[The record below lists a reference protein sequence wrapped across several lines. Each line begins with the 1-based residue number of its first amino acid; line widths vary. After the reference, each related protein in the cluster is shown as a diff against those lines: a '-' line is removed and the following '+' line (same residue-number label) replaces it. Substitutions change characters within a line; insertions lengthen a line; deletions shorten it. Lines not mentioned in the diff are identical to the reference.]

1 MGFFDDK
8 GVNLQVSRP
17 LKTVSLISSP
27 AMPVFQRFM
36 TSILPGPA
44 LRALGAVLLLALGF
58 PVLAATPVTLQLKW
72 THNFQ
77 FAGYYAALEK
87 GYYRD
92 AGLEVRIEEARPGL
106 DVVGQV
112 VSGRADFGV
121 GNSALLLD
129 RHAGRPVVVLA
140 TIFQHSPAVYI
151 ARRQSAA
158 QSVHDLAGQRV
169 MVEPAM
175 AELTAYLRR
184 EGIADDRLTVV
195 EHSFNTRD
203 LIDGKVDAMSA
214 YLSHE
219 PYFLDQAGV
228 DYQIFTPRSVG
239 IDFYG
244 DNLFTSESLLKA
256 RPDLARAFRRASLR
270 GWEYAMAHPGEIA
283 TLIHERYAPAVSRD
297 FQLFAARQMQSLIR
311 ADMVEIG
318 YMNKGRWQHIAE
330 TYEGIGMLPANFDFA
345 GFLYAPD
352 GSADLEGLRAY
363 LGLTLALTAL
373 VSAGALYVYRM
384 NRRLKRSVAEAG
396 RAAAELQA
404 GEEKYRLLTETMLD
418 VVWTADAETLRF
430 CYVSPSVERL
440 LGYTPAELIGTPLL
454 GALDPAIADE
464 VKTVIRK
471 GVDTFLSLSP
481 GTPVFRT
488 DEFRLP
494 CKHGDGVWVEVLST
508 CCRNP
513 ASGVLELHGVAR
525 DISERRAS
533 QARIAHMAQH
543 DMLTELPNRAVVSDR
558 LSQALAAARR
568 NGHRVGLLYIDLD
581 RFKPVNDAYGHAV
594 GDQLLRQAAI
604 RMRGCVR
611 ESDTVARF
619 GGDEFVVLLPL
630 IDTLADA
637 ATVAEKI
644 RAALAAP
651 FHLAS
656 LRVEVSS
663 SIGVALYP
671 DHGADEAA
679 LTLHADAAMYAAKHC
694 GRDRVTVFSLAA

>member
-1 MGFFDDK
+1 
-8 GVNLQVSRP
+8 
-17 LKTVSLISSP
+17 
-27 AMPVFQRFM
+27 MPSFLRFM
-36 TSILPGPA
+36 TSALSGPA
-44 LRALGAVLLLALGF
+44 LRTFGAVLLLALGF
-58 PVLAATPVTLQLKW
+58 PAQAATPVTLQLKW

-87 GYYRD
+87 GYYRE
-92 AGLEVRIEEARPGL
+92 AGLDVRIEEARPGL
-106 DVVGQV
+106 DVVGRV
-112 VSGRADFGV
+112 VAGLADFGV

-158 QSVHDLAGQRV
+158 QSVHDLVGQRV

-195 EHSFNTRD
+195 EHSFDPRD

-214 YLSHE
+214 YLSYE
-219 PYFLDQAGV
+219 PYFLDRAGF

-244 DNLFTSESLLKA
+244 DNLFTSEALLKA
-256 RPDLARAFRRASLR
+256 RPDLARAFRAASLR
-270 GWEYAMAHPGEIA
+270 GWEYAMANPGEIA
-283 TLIHERYAPAVSRD
+283 TLIQTRYAPAVPRD

-311 ADMVEIG
+311 ADIVEIG
-318 YMNKGRWQHIAE
+318 YMSEGRWRHIAE
-330 TYEGIGMLPANFDFA
+330 TYEGMGMLPPGFDFS
-345 GFLYAPD
+345 GFLHSTD

-363 LGLTLALTAL
+363 LGLTLMLTAL
-373 VSAGALYVYRM
+373 VSVGALYVYRM

-418 VVWTADAETLRF
+418 VVWTADARTLHF

-440 LGYTPAELIGTPLL
+440 LGYTPAELLGTPLL
-454 GALDPAIADE
+454 GVLDSVIADE
-464 VKTVIRK
+464 VRAFIHK
-471 GVDTFLSLSP
+471 GIDTFLSLSP

-488 DEFRLP
+488 DEVRLP
-494 CKHGDGVWVEVLST
+494 SKHGGSVWVEVLST

-513 ASGVLELHGVAR
+513 GTGVLELHGVAR

-533 QARIAHMAQH
+533 QARIAYMAQH
-543 DMLTELPNRAVVSDR
+543 DMLTELPNRALVSDR

-581 RFKPVNDAYGHAV
+581 RFKPVNDAHGHAV
-594 GDQLLRQAAI
+594 GDQLLRQAAV

-611 ESDTVARF
+611 ESDTVGRF

-630 IDTLADA
+630 IDSIADA
-637 ATVAEKI
+637 AIVAEKI

-651 FHLAS
+651 FHLAG

>member
-1 MGFFDDK
+1 MRLF
-8 GVNLQVSRP
+8 L
-17 LKTVSLISSP
+17 
-27 AMPVFQRFM
+27 RFL
-36 TSILPGPA
+36 TSALPRPA
-44 LRALGAVLLLALGF
+44 LCALGAVLLLATGL
-58 PVLAATPVTLQLKW
+58 PALAATPVTLQLKW

-87 GYYRD
+87 GYYHE
-92 AGLEVRIEEARPGL
+92 AGLDVRIEEARPGL
-106 DVVGQV
+106 DVVGRV
-112 VSGRADFGV
+112 VSGLADFGV
-121 GNSALLLD
+121 GNSTLLLD

-195 EHSFNTRD
+195 EHSFDPRD

-214 YLSHE
+214 YLSYE
-219 PYFLDQAGV
+219 PYFLDKAGF
-228 DYQIFTPRSVG
+228 DYQIFTPRSAG

-244 DNLFTSESLLKA
+244 DNLFTSDALLKA
-256 RPDLARAFRRASLR
+256 RPDLARAFRAASLR

-283 TLIHERYAPAVSRD
+283 TLIQARYAPAVPRD
-297 FQLFAARQMQSLIR
+297 FQLFAARQMQSLVR
-311 ADMVEIG
+311 ADMVEVG
-318 YMNKGRWQHIAE
+318 YMNEGRWRHIAE
-330 TYEGIGMLPANFDFA
+330 TYEGIGMLPPGFDFS
-345 GFLYAPD
+345 GFLYSPD
-352 GSADLEGLRAY
+352 VSADLEGLRAY
-363 LGLTLALTAL
+363 LGLTLALSAL

-418 VVWTADAETLRF
+418 VVWTADTESLHF

-440 LGYTPAELIGTPLL
+440 LGYTPAELLGTPLL

-464 VKTVIRK
+464 VKAVIHK

-494 CKHGDGVWVEVLST
+494 SKHGGSVWVEVLST

-513 ASGVLELHGVAR
+513 GTGVLELHGVAR

-533 QARIAHMAQH
+533 QARIAYMAQH
-543 DMLTELPNRAVVSDR
+543 DMLTELPNRALVSDR

-581 RFKPVNDAYGHAV
+581 RFKPVNDAHGHAV
-594 GDQLLRQAAI
+594 GDQLLRQAAV
-604 RMRGCVR
+604 RMRACVR
-611 ESDTVARF
+611 ESDTVGRF
-619 GGDEFVVLLPL
+619 GGDEFVVLLPQL
-630 IDTLADA
+630 DSLVDA
-637 ATVAEKI
+637 AIVAEKI
-644 RAALAAP
+644 RAALADA
-651 FHLAS
+651 FHLAG

-679 LTLHADAAMYAAKHC
+679 LMLHADTAMYAAKHH

>member
-1 MGFFDDK
+1 
-8 GVNLQVSRP
+8 
-17 LKTVSLISSP
+17 
-27 AMPVFQRFM
+27 MPSFLRFM
-36 TSILPGPA
+36 TSALSGPA
-44 LRALGAVLLLALGF
+44 LRTFGAVLLLALGF
-58 PVLAATPVTLQLKW
+58 PAQAATPVTLQLKW

-87 GYYRD
+87 GYYRE
-92 AGLEVRIEEARPGL
+92 AGLDVRIEEARPGL
-106 DVVGQV
+106 DVVGRV
-112 VSGRADFGV
+112 VAGLADFGV

-158 QSVHDLAGQRV
+158 QSVHDLVGQRV

-195 EHSFNTRD
+195 EHSFDPRD

-214 YLSHE
+214 YLSYE
-219 PYFLDQAGV
+219 PYFLDRAGF

-244 DNLFTSESLLKA
+244 DNLFTSEALLKA
-256 RPDLARAFRRASLR
+256 RPDLARAFRAASLR
-270 GWEYAMAHPGEIA
+270 GWEYAMANPGEIA
-283 TLIHERYAPAVSRD
+283 TLIQMRYAPAVPRD

-311 ADMVEIG
+311 ADIVEIG
-318 YMNKGRWQHIAE
+318 YMSEGRWRHIAE
-330 TYEGIGMLPANFDFA
+330 TYEGMGMLPPGFDFS
-345 GFLYAPD
+345 GFLHSTD

-363 LGLTLALTAL
+363 LGLTLMLTAL
-373 VSAGALYVYRM
+373 VSVGALYVYRM

-396 RAAAELQA
+396 RAAAELHA
-404 GEEKYRLLTETMLD
+404 VEEKYRLLTETMLD
-418 VVWTADAETLRF
+418 VVWTADARTLHF

-440 LGYTPAELIGTPLL
+440 LGYTPAELLGTPLL
-454 GALDPAIADE
+454 GVLDSVIADE
-464 VKTVIRK
+464 VRAFIHK
-471 GVDTFLSLSP
+471 GIDTFLSLSP

-488 DEFRLP
+488 DEVRLP
-494 CKHGDGVWVEVLST
+494 SKHGGSVWVEVLST

-513 ASGVLELHGVAR
+513 GTGVLELHGVAR

-533 QARIAHMAQH
+533 QARIAYMAQH
-543 DMLTELPNRAVVSDR
+543 DMLTELPNRALVSDR

-581 RFKPVNDAYGHAV
+581 RFKPVNDAHGHAV
-594 GDQLLRQAAI
+594 GDQLLRQAAV

-611 ESDTVARF
+611 ESDTVGRF
-619 GGDEFVVLLPL
+619 GGDEFVVLLPQ
-630 IDTLADA
+630 IDSLADA

-644 RAALAAP
+644 RVALAAV
-651 FHLAS
+651 FHLAG

-679 LTLHADAAMYAAKHC
+679 LMLHADTAMYAAKHC